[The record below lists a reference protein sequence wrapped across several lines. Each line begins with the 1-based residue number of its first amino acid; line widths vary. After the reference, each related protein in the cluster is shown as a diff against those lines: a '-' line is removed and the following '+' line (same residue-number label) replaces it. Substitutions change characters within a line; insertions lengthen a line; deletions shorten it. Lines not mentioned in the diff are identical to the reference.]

1 MASDEHTKAFDDIV
15 LDHGTV
21 TLPAAQVERLR
32 GLAGAAYERGR
43 VAGRGRWLRLLGL
56 VLNDREPASAGLA
69 NNEWSAWYRR
79 MTDLVDKL
87 DGDGESMSFTEMAA
101 LLGKPLA
108 PPERKTT
115 FAPGDLVALRSGGP
129 LMVVEAVEDTMVCCC
144 YYDDRRAHGETS
156 GHVRGH
162 YGISLLR
169 RVKAAELKPHL
180 RAFAVTLGGE

>member
-43 VAGRGRWLRLLGL
+43 VAGRGRWIRLLGL

-108 PPERKTT
+108 PTERKTT

-129 LMVVEAVEDTMVCCC
+129 LMVVDAVEGDQASCRYWDPAGGLYECQSALAPL
-144 YYDDRRAHGETS
+144 RRLEPGELTS
-156 GHVRGH
+156 FLRGH
-162 YGISLLR
+162 AA
-169 RVKAAELKPHL
+169 KAV
-180 RAFAVTLGGE
+180 R